1 MDETRKAR
9 MDLIDACHKKWEC
22 RSMEIELAQA
32 SAKLVEQQNEIDKM
46 RGVIFTLAMIDRD
59 MMTEHDEALL
69 EEAIERAKELYDE
82 SR

>member
-1 MDETRKAR
+1 
-9 MDLIDACHKKWEC
+9 MDLIDACHRKWEC

-32 SAKLVEQQNEIDKM
+32 STKLVEQQNEIDKM

-82 SR
+82 SRRT